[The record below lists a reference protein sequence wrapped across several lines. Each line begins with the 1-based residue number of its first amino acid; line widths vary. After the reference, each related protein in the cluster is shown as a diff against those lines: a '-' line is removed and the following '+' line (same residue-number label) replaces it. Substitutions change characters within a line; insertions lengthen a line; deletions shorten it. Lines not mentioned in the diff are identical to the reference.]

1 MRDYATE
8 GLRPL
13 ERYIDAMPEIRLIQ
27 NALIE
32 RAHRFDVP
40 VIMNATLDQAMGE
53 VLDLV
58 LSTAERLA
66 RVTV

>member
-1 MRDYATE
+1 
-8 GLRPL
+8 
-13 ERYIDAMPEIRLIQ
+13 
-27 NALIE
+27 
-32 RAHRFDVP
+32 VP

-66 RVTV
+66 RVTA